1 MSFAHEGFS
10 MFEIVGRFR
19 QREEVIETVAS
30 LEIAV
35 ARVQAYK
42 RQRLTAYLRPAI
54 ARAAEIRSSLAAFLV
69 PAPPAGRN

>member
-1 MSFAHEGFS
+1 

-30 LEIAV
+30 LEIAS
-35 ARVQAYK
+35 ARIQAYK
-42 RQRLTAYLRPAI
+42 CQRLTAYLRPAI
-54 ARAAEIRSSLAAFLV
+54 VRAPEIQSSLAGFVV